1 MEKTLYLINSDN
13 DDYIQLKGLV
23 EAGNTAANEVTK
35 DIKTVE
41 NETEIITGTEGSG
54 KPVTENAISDIR
66 IVNYPDTLYL
76 NDGIK
81 ADRKALF
88 IGEIGDSSSSKKK
101 VEYVFSEFGV
111 RYGWASPTRA
121 YIDIDDSLVKDKNVY
136 SAFLEE
142 YTKLPVIAAR
152 KGDATRRNKFG
163 KFCMTFVL
171 PFGFIKTIAD
181 SYGDAAAVR
190 KQLHA
195 YALIMFYNNHM
206 EEFMNL

>member
-1 MEKTLYLINSDN
+1 MRKAGINMQEKTLYLINSDN
-13 DDYIQLKGLV
+13 DDYVQLKGLID
-23 EAGNTAANEVTK
+23 AGMTSEDAGITTE
-35 DIKTVE
+35 E
-41 NETEIITGTEGSG
+41 NETEIIGN
-54 KPVTENAISDIR
+54 KAISGVKV
-66 IVNYPDTLYL
+66 VNYPDTLYL

-88 IGEIGDSSSSKKK
+88 IGEIGNSSSSKKK
-101 VEYVFSEFGV
+101 VEYVFNEFGV

-121 YIDIDDSLVKDKNVY
+121 YIDIDESLVKDKNVY
-136 SAFLEE
+136 AAFLEE
-142 YTKLPVIAAR
+142 YSKLPVIAAK
-152 KGDATRRNKFG
+152 KGDATKRNKFG
-163 KFCMTFVL
+163 RFWMTFVL

-206 EEFMNL
+206 EEFMSL